1 MPERAEEWIT
11 PPRVAER
18 LGLRLR
24 TVHGLIER
32 GELPA
37 EIIMGRG
44 RRNIRVRRQDV
55 DDYLDRARVKPGE
68 LRHLHPH
75 WSWERHG

>member
-11 PPRVAER
+11 PPRVAEW

-24 TVHGLIER
+24 TVHALIDR

-37 EIIMGRG
+37 EIIVGRG
-44 RRNIRVRRQDV
+44 RRNIRVRRRDV

-75 WSWERHG
+75 WSWKRYG